1 MLHAKQISL
10 EDFVRLSGDANRRD
24 LAAQAA
30 SDDEGAEDMGAMR
43 RRPNSWYGERAAP
56 AVQPQAAALGRAA
69 SATPGAAPAC
79 DTIDRDGSSL
89 LSRRPALGSR
99 HWRTAARVTTAAPCE
114 VCVRPRLS
122 TCCNYCNTIEY

>member
-1 MLHAKQISL
+1 MEHLTVKDLKLLLHAKQISL

-79 DTIDRDGSSL
+79 DTIDRDGSSSTPVQPPVAHGRTRDHSSTVRGL
-89 LSRRPALGSR
+89 RQAEAL
-99 HWRTAARVTTAAPCE
+99 HM
-114 VCVRPRLS
+114 L
-122 TCCNYCNTIEY
+122 